1 MRVFRT
7 TLWLSVWLTL
17 VACGGNTQLIHYN
30 APDDAVSDWFPIPA
44 DAPESAI
51 LASPVVPR
59 LVSSVSLD
67 APSDQEGRLF
77 VAKMTDSLGN
87 SSLRFNR
94 EPSATWE
101 LVDGALAELGYSNLD
116 KDRSKYRFVMTGN
129 GKKLGPIA
137 QLFAGKKDELFL
149 LLVPQGIETLV
160 VVEGVGDEIPDL
172 NQSESILSKLHA
184 HFQNPD

>member
-17 VACGGNTQLIHYN
+17 VACGGNTQVIYYQ
-30 APDDAVSDWFPIPA
+30 APDNAVGDWFPIPV
-44 DAPESAI
+44 DAPESA
-51 LASPVVPR
+51 LLEAPVIPR
-59 LVSSVSLD
+59 LVSPVSID
-67 APSDQEGRLF
+67 PPSEQDRTLL

-94 EPSATWE
+94 ETSTAWE
-101 LVDGALAELGYSNLD
+101 LIDTALMELGYTNLD
-116 KDRSKYRFVMTGN
+116 KDRSKYRFVMTD
-129 GKKLGPIA
+129 KSEKLGLLA
-137 QLFAGKKDELFL
+137 KLFSGKKDDLFL
-149 LLVPQGIETLV
+149 LLIPQGSQTLV
-160 VVEGVGDEIPDL
+160 VVEGEGDEIPDL